1 MRSPRK
7 TWVAVTTVTLALL
20 LTITA
25 CGNSKGSDPLAA
37 GTSAAPSAAAGT
49 IVVGSASFPE
59 STLIANIYMAALQAK
74 GVKVSSKFAI
84 GNREAYLPGLSDGSI
99 DLIPEYTGNL
109 LQSYD
114 KSYTAE
120 TSDQVYSQLKTKLP
134 SDLLVL
140 DQSKAQDTDSVV
152 VTKATA
158 TKYNLKSIADLAPV
172 AGQLTLGGSAE
183 WKTRPKSGI
192 PALKSVY
199 GVTLQEL
206 HHPRRRR
213 QALEERAEDR
223 PSAGHR
229 HLQHRRR
236 HHQERLGRARGPE
249 GDVLGAERRPADQQG
264 QGDRHR
270 HDRTQRRVRQ
280 DDDRRSARAQRRGRR
295 GQGPGR
301 RGQGMAEHAG
311 PHLSMGP
318 LVTTISG
325 TLGRD
330 AGDAL
335 PGPMAA
341 MTNPIWLGGP
351 AQA

>member
-99 DLIPEYTGNL
+99 DLMPEYTGNL

-199 GVTLQEL
+199 GVTFKNY
-206 HHPRRRR
+206 
-213 QALEERAEDR
+213 
-223 PSAGHR
+223 
-229 HLQHRRR
+229 
-236 HHQERLGRARGPE
+236 
-249 GDVLGAERRPADQQG
+249 
-264 QGDRHR
+264 
-270 HDRTQRRVRQ
+270 
-280 DDDRRSARAQRRGRR
+280 
-295 GQGPGR
+295 
-301 RGQGMAEHAG
+301 
-311 PHLSMGP
+311 
-318 LVTTISG
+318 I
-325 TLGRD
+325 TLD
-330 AGDAL
+330 AGDKLSKNAL
-335 PGPMAA
+335 KTGRVQATDIFSTDADITKNGWVVLADPKGMFSAQNVVPLINKAKA
-341 MTNPIWLGGP
+341 TDTVTTALNAVSVKMTTAGLLALNAEVAGGKDPAVVAKEWLSTQGLI
-351 AQA
+351 

>member
-199 GVTLQEL
+199 GVTFKNY
-206 HHPRRRR
+206 
-213 QALEERAEDR
+213 
-223 PSAGHR
+223 
-229 HLQHRRR
+229 
-236 HHQERLGRARGPE
+236 
-249 GDVLGAERRPADQQG
+249 
-264 QGDRHR
+264 
-270 HDRTQRRVRQ
+270 
-280 DDDRRSARAQRRGRR
+280 
-295 GQGPGR
+295 
-301 RGQGMAEHAG
+301 
-311 PHLSMGP
+311 
-318 LVTTISG
+318 I
-325 TLGRD
+325 TLD
-330 AGDAL
+330 AGDKLSKNAL
-335 PGPMAA
+335 KTGRVQATDIFSTDADITKNGWVVLADPKGMFSAQNVVPLINKAKA
-341 MTNPIWLGGP
+341 TDTVTTALNAVSVKMTTAGLLALNAEVAGGKDPAVVAKEWLSTQGLI
-351 AQA
+351 

>member
-199 GVTLQEL
+199 GVTFKNY
-206 HHPRRRR
+206 
-213 QALEERAEDR
+213 
-223 PSAGHR
+223 
-229 HLQHRRR
+229 
-236 HHQERLGRARGPE
+236 
-249 GDVLGAERRPADQQG
+249 
-264 QGDRHR
+264 
-270 HDRTQRRVRQ
+270 
-280 DDDRRSARAQRRGRR
+280 
-295 GQGPGR
+295 
-301 RGQGMAEHAG
+301 
-311 PHLSMGP
+311 
-318 LVTTISG
+318 I
-325 TLGRD
+325 TLD
-330 AGDAL
+330 AGDKLSKNAL
-335 PGPMAA
+335 KTGRVQATDVFSTDADITKNGWVVLEDPKGMFSAQNVVPLINKAKA
-341 MTNPIWLGGP
+341 TDTVTTALNAVSVKMTTAGLLALNAEVAGGKDPAVVAKEWLSTQGLL
-351 AQA
+351 

>member
-1 MRSPRK
+1 MRSPHK

-25 CGNSKGSDPLAA
+25 CGSKGNDPLAA
-37 GTSAAPSAAAGT
+37 GTSSAAPSAAAGT

-99 DLIPEYTGNL
+99 DLMPEYTGNL

-120 TSDQVYSQLKTKLP
+120 TSAEVYSQLKTKVP
-134 SDLLVL
+134 SDLEVL

-158 TKYNLKSIADLAPV
+158 TKYNLKTIADLAPV

-199 GVTLQEL
+199 GVTFKNY
-206 HHPRRRR
+206 
-213 QALEERAEDR
+213 
-223 PSAGHR
+223 
-229 HLQHRRR
+229 
-236 HHQERLGRARGPE
+236 
-249 GDVLGAERRPADQQG
+249 
-264 QGDRHR
+264 
-270 HDRTQRRVRQ
+270 
-280 DDDRRSARAQRRGRR
+280 
-295 GQGPGR
+295 
-301 RGQGMAEHAG
+301 
-311 PHLSMGP
+311 
-318 LVTTISG
+318 I
-325 TLGRD
+325 TLD
-330 AGDAL
+330 AGDKLSKNAL
-335 PGPMAA
+335 KTGRVQATDVFSTDADITKNGWVVLEDPKGMFSAQNVVPLINKAKATDTVTTALNAVSAKMTTAGLLALNAEVAGGKDPAA
-341 MTNPIWLGGP
+341 VAKEWLSTQGLI
-351 AQA
+351 

>member
-84 GNREAYLPGLSDGSI
+84 GNRETYLPGLSDGSI

-199 GVTLQEL
+199 GVTFKNY
-206 HHPRRRR
+206 
-213 QALEERAEDR
+213 
-223 PSAGHR
+223 
-229 HLQHRRR
+229 
-236 HHQERLGRARGPE
+236 
-249 GDVLGAERRPADQQG
+249 
-264 QGDRHR
+264 
-270 HDRTQRRVRQ
+270 
-280 DDDRRSARAQRRGRR
+280 
-295 GQGPGR
+295 
-301 RGQGMAEHAG
+301 
-311 PHLSMGP
+311 
-318 LVTTISG
+318 I
-325 TLGRD
+325 TLD
-330 AGDAL
+330 AGDKLSKNAL
-335 PGPMAA
+335 KTGRVQATDIFSTDADITKNGWVVLADPKGMFSAQNVVPLINKAKA
-341 MTNPIWLGGP
+341 TDTVTTALNAVSVKMTTAGLLALNAEVAGGKDPAVVAKEWLSTQGLI
-351 AQA
+351 